1 MRMVWDVY
9 LQAPV
14 KVWRLDPLAA
24 AAAVVAAAAAA
35 AVVAALKRIEYNIH

>member
-35 AVVAALKRIEYNIH
+35 VVAALKRIEYNIR